1 MGTDWERIQ
10 GQGGAYLVGW
20 AAAALLYGELTP
32 MALRLVE
39 EEVERLKFILDE
51 GISRLE
57 PAGDLTPEAL
67 AALRTH
73 YHARLDAAENVLAA
87 ARRMASTPPTRALPQ
102 RAREEERAPTL
113 PSPVS
118 GGGKEAPQRSLR
130 KLFAGRSI
138 LIL

>member
-1 MGTDWERIQ
+1 MGVRVVE
-10 GQGGAYLVGW
+10 GEGGRV
-20 AAAALLYGELTP
+20 
-32 MALRLVE
+32 
-39 EEVERLKFILDE
+39 KFILDE
-51 GISRLE
+51 ELSRIQ
-57 PAGDLTPEAL
+57 PGGDLTPAAI

-73 YHARLDAAENVLAA
+73 YQARLDAAENVIAA